1 MVPAVRFAQQFICK
15 QCATLSSV
23 QRFEI
28 SRDRVH
34 FVRCEQCG
42 AKNRIMQPGLTPS
55 QPGVLQVTG
64 LLEEPVQRRI

>member
-1 MVPAVRFAQQFICK
+1 MRFAQQFICK
-15 QCATLSSV
+15 GCATLSSV

-28 SRDRVH
+28 SFDRVH

-42 AKNRIMQPGLTPS
+42 AKNRILQPGLTPS

-64 LLEEPVQRRI
+64 LLEEPVRKHL